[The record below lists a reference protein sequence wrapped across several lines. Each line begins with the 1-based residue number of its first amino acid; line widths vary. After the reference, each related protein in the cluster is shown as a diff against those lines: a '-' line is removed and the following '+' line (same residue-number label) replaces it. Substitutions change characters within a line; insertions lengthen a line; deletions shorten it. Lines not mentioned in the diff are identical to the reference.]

1 MRGYAGLAKDAVH
14 IGGSV
19 YDKNDAVTYLLN
31 NKESNGIIKNGI
43 IKINR
48 IRFLFCLNEMSA
60 IHSLVG

>member
-1 MRGYAGLAKDAVH
+1 MRGYAGLAKSAVH
-14 IGGSV
+14 IGDSV
-19 YDKNDAVTYLLN
+19 YDKNGAVTYLLN
-31 NKESNGIIKNGI
+31 NKESNGI